1 MDEGFG
7 ACDEDY
13 LESMVVALE
22 SLAAAP
28 GGPRLVFVVSHVD
41 ALKVRLER
49 ALEIESLPMG
59 SRVAN
64 ALRRQAPASL
74 AQLINA
80 AAAEPAPAA
89 PTVMRP
95 LLPDAEK
102 VGNVYCEVCHQS
114 LRASWANKHLASA
127 KHITAEAKAAAK
139 PR

>member
-1 MDEGFG
+1 M
-7 ACDEDY
+7 
-13 LESMVVALE
+13 
-22 SLAAAP
+22 
-28 GGPRLVFVVSHVD
+28 SHVD

-64 ALRRQAPASL
+64 ALRRQAPAVL

-80 AAAEPAPAA
+80 AAAEPAPAAPA

>member
-1 MDEGFG
+1 
-7 ACDEDY
+7 
-13 LESMVVALE
+13 
-22 SLAAAP
+22 
-28 GGPRLVFVVSHVD
+28 VD

-49 ALEIESLPMG
+49 ALEIEALPMG

-64 ALRRQAPASL
+64 ALRRQAPAAL
-74 AQLINA
+74 ARLINA
-80 AAAEPAPAA
+80 AAAEPTPAAPAAPA